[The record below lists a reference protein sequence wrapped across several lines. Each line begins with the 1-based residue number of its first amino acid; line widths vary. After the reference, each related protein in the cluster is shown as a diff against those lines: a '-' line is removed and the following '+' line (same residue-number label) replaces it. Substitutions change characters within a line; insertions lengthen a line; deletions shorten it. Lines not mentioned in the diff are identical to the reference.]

1 MTLEDRIAR
10 LEKENLKQRRTSR
23 FLALFLAAA
32 LGMIGAAPGNQT
44 LEAEKILIKDSD
56 GRVRIFLGI
65 GENGPTLEFRTPDQ
79 KTELTLR
86 AGEAGPA
93 LSLSNAKDGMRAAL
107 SATKR
112 LWGLRM
118 TDANGII
125 RAEVTTSES
134 GGRTIQRNIIIR

>member
-23 FLALFLAAA
+23 FLALCFATA

-44 LEAEKILIKDSD
+44 LEADKILIKDSN

-65 GENGPTLEFRTPDQ
+65 SGNGPVLEFRTPDQ

-86 AGEAGPA
+86 AGEAGPS
-93 LSLSNAKDGMRAAL
+93 LSLSNAKDGKRATL
-107 SATKR
+107 SAAKR

-118 TDANGII
+118 TDASGIT
-125 RAEVTTSES
+125 RAEVTTSGS